1 MGIILASAT
10 PAVPVVPATP
20 VLVTGSAASVNRS
33 LATAVRDLNDVNYAG
48 SGREVNLSIDRVTRQ
63 PVITVIDAETR
74 KVITQWP
81 PQYLLDVAAE
91 INSLLNKQEQDSR

>member
-1 MGIILASAT
+1 MDVISASAT

-20 VLVTGSAASVNRS
+20 VLVAGSAASVNRS
-33 LATAVRDLNDVNYAG
+33 LATAVRNLNDVNYAG

-63 PVITVIDAETR
+63 PVITVIDSETR